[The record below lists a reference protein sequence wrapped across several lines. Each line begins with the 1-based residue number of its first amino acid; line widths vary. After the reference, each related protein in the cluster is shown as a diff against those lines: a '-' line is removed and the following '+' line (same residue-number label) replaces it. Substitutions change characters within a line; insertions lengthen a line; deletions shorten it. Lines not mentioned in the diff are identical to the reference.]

1 MKLKERI
8 KAAWPKKEEM
18 LPFLGSFGIALLS
31 KAPLVA
37 TNTAGMLLISDQ
49 MREYPQLIP
58 LGITAYAIFNL
69 ASSSLDYAVLK
80 RDRVSASAKANTLY
94 RVMTFLFPENHRFNA
109 VTSEIGTIA
118 MNIIGINPDLTA
130 PASTVLSLVTGDPI
144 YAVSQRISDMA
155 VSLATLVPYN
165 IYLYNKKRL

>member
-69 ASSSLDYAVLK
+69 ASSSLDYA
-80 RDRVSASAKANTLY
+80 DRVSASAKANTLY